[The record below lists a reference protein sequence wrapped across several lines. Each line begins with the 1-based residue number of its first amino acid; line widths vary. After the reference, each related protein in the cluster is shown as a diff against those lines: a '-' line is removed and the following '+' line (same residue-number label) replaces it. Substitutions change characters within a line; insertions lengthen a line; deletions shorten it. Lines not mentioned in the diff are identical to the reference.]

1 MNYKSKLSADPL
13 ALILGIIALTM
24 LLLMFCCGFFYLVSL
39 ILSIV
44 GLVAAIKSLKEYD
57 RNREAYEAKSRENVY
72 IGKILCLVSLV
83 LNAIIGFVFLVVVFF
98 VTKEVWSNDFKQ
110 IFKQLE
116 KNNKINTIDT
126 ISFDDYDDVYY
137 EEFDT
142 SENDSIEMS
151 N

>member
-13 ALILGIIALTM
+13 ALILGVIALTM
-24 LLLMFCCGFFYLVSL
+24 LLMMFCCGFFYLVSL

-57 RNREAYEAKSRENVY
+57 SNREAYEAKSRENVY

-83 LNAIIGFVFLVVVFF
+83 LNAIIGLVFLVVAFF

-110 IFKQLE
+110 IFKELE

>member
-13 ALILGIIALTM
+13 ALILGVIALTM

-44 GLVAAIKSLKEYD
+44 GLVTAIKSLKEYD
-57 RNREAYEAKSRENVY
+57 SNREAYEAKSRENVY
-72 IGKILCLVSLV
+72 VGKILCLVSLI
-83 LNAIIGFVFLVVVFF
+83 LNAIIGLVFFIVVFF
-98 VTKEVWSNDFKQ
+98 VTREVWSNDFKQ
-110 IFKQLE
+110 IFKELE
-116 KNNKINTIDT
+116 NNKINTIDT
-126 ISFDDYDDVYY
+126 VNFEDFDDVYY
-137 EEFDT
+137 EDFDT